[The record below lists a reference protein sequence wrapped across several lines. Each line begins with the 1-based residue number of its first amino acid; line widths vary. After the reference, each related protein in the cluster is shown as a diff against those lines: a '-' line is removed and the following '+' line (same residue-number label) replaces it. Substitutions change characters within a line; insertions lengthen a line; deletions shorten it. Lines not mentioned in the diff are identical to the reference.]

1 VANFIKLK
9 LTILKNLK
17 NMAKVYG
24 PLHSDEV
31 SGTIG
36 KAVVHFSR
44 KGQSIARQW
53 MKPKNAKTPN
63 QGDQR
68 LIIGGAGRAASVV
81 KVGSDFAT
89 MLSDMKL
96 VKGVQT
102 KQSYLVKEIVA
113 RYLTDATAFEAL
125 YTEFNAHTAK
135 TDFTASAGDIG
146 LYDLDIMY
154 KGTAHL
160 FSAGMMLYV
169 LAKVAIALQFTGAP
183 YTTALASWTVT
194 QIDLLTAAVAA

>member
-1 VANFIKLK
+1 MANFIKLK

-53 MKPKNAKTPN
+53 MKPKNAKTPD

-68 LIIGGAGRAASVV
+68 LIIGGAGRASSVV
-81 KVGSDFAT
+81 KVGSGFAGQLVT
-89 MLSDMKL
+89 LKL

-102 KQSYLVKEIVA
+102 KQSFLVKEIVA
-113 RYLTDATAFEAL
+113 RYLMNATAFEAV
-125 YTEFNAHTAK
+125 YTAFNAHTAK
-135 TDFTASAGDIG
+135 TAFTASAADLG
-146 LYDLDIMY
+146 LYDLDIIY
-154 KGTAHL
+154 KGTSHA
-160 FSAGMMLYV
+160 FSAGMMLYLV
-169 LAKVAIALQFTGAP
+169 AKVAIDLQFTGAP
-183 YTTALASWTVT
+183 YSTALASWTST
-194 QIDLLTAAVAA
+194 QIDALVADVAA